1 MHIYL
6 FFLSIHI
13 KKHDFIIIPPIPVQ
27 YCRGYSCFTLSMF
40 ARAQRTLDGA
50 SVGGDG
56 TAWYDNFSSHRS
68 FICVLHDCVSIQF
81 CTFKIFLRLS
91 VLAVDYFE
99 ACCFIFKRSEIFLL
113 SFYFYFLGGFHCGEN
128 ILSMISVLLDVLR
141 FILWPRV
148 WPRFILGAR
157 KDVVFHFYWVKWG
170 VCMCAR
176 VCVNQLYT
184 VYMFF

>member
-1 MHIYL
+1 MHIYI

-13 KKHDFIIIPPIPVQ
+13 KKHDFIIPPIPVQ

-40 ARAQRTLDGA
+40 VRAQRTLDGA
-50 SVGGDG
+50 SVGGGG
-56 TAWYDNFSSHRS
+56 TAWYYNFSSHCS
-68 FICVLHDCVSIQF
+68 FICVLHDCISIQF

-91 VLAVDYFE
+91 LLAVDYFE
-99 ACCFIFKRSEIFLL
+99 VCFISKLQEIFLL
-113 SFYFYFLGGFHCGEN
+113 SFYFYFLGCFHCGEN
-128 ILSMISVLLDVLR
+128 ILSVISVLLDVLR

-148 WPRFILGAR
+148 WPRSILGAR
-157 KDVVFHFYWVKWG
+157 KDVVFRFYWVKWG
-170 VCMCAR
+170 VCMCMCAC